1 MTSLKNTED
10 VSWRSQKKLAKMIN
24 GLKGDMNKQTNESKI
39 QLSTLEEIL
48 KHREGK
54 LAKWIWSTTRPIF
67 QIPKGEEKGKIK
79 N

>member
-1 MTSLKNTED
+1 MTPPKDHNSSMTSLKNTED

-54 LAKWIWSTTRPIF
+54 LAKWI
-67 QIPKGEEKGKIK
+67 
-79 N
+79 